1 MKRCT
6 LLLALLLATV
16 ARAETVDLGPAGSF
30 SITPPK
36 DWTVSI
42 QKEQDSGVA
51 VTLSPPA
58 TVNANLIVNLTF
70 VPKDQPVTKEMLQ
83 EAVLSLAD
91 KFVDESVEKK
101 KTLRDLTVA
110 QGFGFYCV
118 FTDASL
124 VGQPPKK
131 DVFKV
136 VGVGA
141 IHLTDDAMATIGFAC
156 DDEKGPDITAILG
169 AVATAKF
176 TPRN

>member
-6 LLLALLLATV
+6 LVLAFLLAAA
-16 ARAETVDLGPAGSF
+16 ARAETVDLGPAGTF

-36 DWTVSI
+36 DWTMTT
-42 QKEQDSGVA
+42 QKEEDNGVA
-51 VTLSPPA
+51 VTLAPPA
-58 TVNANLIVNLTF
+58 TVNASVIVNVTF

-91 KFVDESVEKK
+91 KFIDESVEKK
-101 KTLRDLTVA
+101 KTLRELTVA
-110 QGFGFYCV
+110 EGFGYYCV

-131 DVFKV
+131 DVFKI
-136 VGVGA
+136 VGVGL
-141 IHLTDDAMATIGFAC
+141 IHLSDTAMATVGFAC
-156 DDEKGPDITAILG
+156 DDQKGPDITAILG

-176 TPRN
+176 TPRK